1 MPGCDIGA
9 NCRLSNVFVD
19 NSCLVCNG
27 TVIGEDLERDR
38 RNFDIT
44 ENGVVVVNREMMG
57 QGVQYMPGITPED
70 MQSA

>member
-1 MPGCDIGA
+1 M
-9 NCRLSNVFVD
+9 N
-19 NSCLVCNG
+19 NSLIHRENYEFA
-27 TVIGEDLERDR
+27 IHR